1 MILTPFLSRTYFL
14 FYPSNHFIG
23 RIKAKLYTFIYL
35 LAYYLTFFLP
45 FAFLSA
51 FETYLPFVLPFCPEV
66 FPFFLPLPCFC
77 VLLSFFLEFEV
88 LLFPVS
94 FVLSVLLFFVFWC
107 FLSHFSSR
115 QCSFLGAIRQPSSK
129 PIRSVRPALSKLL

>member
-23 RIKAKLYTFIYL
+23 RIKEKLYTFIYL
-35 LAYYLTFFLP
+35 PAYYRAFFLP
-45 FAFLSA
+45 
-51 FETYLPFVLPFCPEV
+51 YLPFALPFCPET

-77 VLLSFFLEFEV
+77 MLLSFFLEFAF
-88 LLFPVS
+88 LLFPAS

-115 QCSFLGAIRQPSSK
+115 QCSFLGAIRHPSSK
-129 PIRSVRPALSKLL
+129 PIRSVRPALIKASLTRS